1 MVVRVRSVRGKDWRG
16 GGGGEREGEG
26 AYVTTVREESKQLGS
41 EGYSKQGASPSER
54 EVGRG

>member
-1 MVVRVRSVRGKDWRG
+1 MVVRVRSVRGKDWR